1 MKTYK
6 GKINQLMENQIFVFG
21 SNPIGINGNS
31 NTNKGG
37 SALFA
42 LKMGWVEQGER
53 MNNCFSKCGKSYGLV
68 TVSGPGKK
76 KSKTPDD
83 IRKNIYKLYET
94 ANKYPEK
101 EFLIAYTG
109 INNYNLNGY
118 SNWEL
123 ADMFSFFD
131 IPKNVIFEEE
141 FSTLLNK
148 KLEI

>member
-6 GKINQLMENQIFVFG
+6 GKINQLEPNQIFVFG
-21 SNPIGINGNS
+21 SNPIGIQGA
-31 NTNKGG
+31 GA
-37 SALFA
+37 ALFA
-42 LKMGWVEQGER
+42 SKRGWCSSSEK
-53 MNNCFSKCGKSYGLV
+53 MNNCFSKAGKAWGLV

-76 KSKTPDD
+76 RSKTQDD
-83 IRKNIYKLYET
+83 IRKNIYKLYEV

-101 EFLIAYTG
+101 EFLVAYTG
-109 INNYNLNGY
+109 KDNYNLNGY
-118 SNWEL
+118 ANWEL

>member
-6 GKINQLMENQIFVFG
+6 GKINQLEPNQIFVFG
-21 SNPIGINGNS
+21 SNPIGIQGA
-31 NTNKGG
+31 G
-37 SALFA
+37 SSLFA
-42 LKMGWVEQGER
+42 SKRGWCSRNEK
-53 MNNCFSKCGKSYGLV
+53 MNNCFSKAGKAYGLV

-76 KSKTPDD
+76 RSKTPDD

-109 INNYNLNGY
+109 KNNYNLNGY
-118 SNWEL
+118 TNQEL
-123 ADMFSFFD
+123 ADMFSYLDF

>member
-1 MKTYK
+1 MKTYS
-6 GKINQLMENQIFVFG
+6 GKINQLEPNQIFCFG
-21 SNPIGINGNS
+21 SNPLGINGNL

-42 LKMGWVEQGER
+42 LKMGWIEQGEI
-53 MNNCFSKCGKSYGLV
+53 MNNCFSKSGKAYGLV

-76 KSKTPDD
+76 RSKTPDD
-83 IRKNIYKLYET
+83 IRKNIYKLYLT
-94 ANKYPEK
+94 AKRYPEK

-109 INNYNLNGY
+109 KDNYNLNGY
-118 SNWEL
+118 SNQEL

-131 IPKNVIFEEE
+131 IPKNVIFEES

-148 KLEI
+148 KSDI

>member
-6 GKINQLMENQIFVFG
+6 GKINQLESNQIFVFG
-21 SNPIGINGNS
+21 SNPIGVQGA
-31 NTNKGG
+31 G

-42 LKMGWVEQGER
+42 VKRGWCSSSEK
-53 MNNCFSKCGKSYGLV
+53 MNNCFSKAGKAYGLV

-76 KSKTPDD
+76 RSKTPDD

-109 INNYNLNGY
+109 KNNYNLNGY
-118 SNWEL
+118 TNQEL
-123 ADMFSFFD
+123 ADMFSYLDF

>member
-1 MKTYK
+1 M
-6 GKINQLMENQIFVFG
+6 
-21 SNPIGINGNS
+21 
-31 NTNKGG
+31 
-37 SALFA
+37 
-42 LKMGWVEQGER
+42 
-53 MNNCFSKCGKSYGLV
+53 
-68 TVSGPGKK
+68 
-76 KSKTPDD
+76 
-83 IRKNIYKLYET
+83 

-109 INNYNLNGY
+109 KNNYNLNGY
-118 SNWEL
+118 TNQEL